1 MADMRDVLAAFSTDE
16 LLREIRLRGYAV
28 CAYGL
33 ENTKEFL
40 HESVSEE
47 DAKNLLSYFQ
57 EDIEETMGD
66 AGYDFIVY
74 RAREDGLRVDADAPW
89 RYL

>member
-1 MADMRDVLAAFSTDE
+1 MADMRDVLAAFSTEE
-16 LLREIRLRGYAV
+16 LLGEIRARGNAV
-28 CAYGL
+28 CAYGP
-33 ENTKEFL
+33 ENVKEFL
-40 HESVSEE
+40 HKSVSDDEMLS
-47 DAKNLLSYFQ
+47 LLSYFQ

-74 RAREDGLRVDADAPW
+74 QAREAGLGVYADAPW